1 MLLSSYA
8 DQMSG
13 AAVSCHEWSSKGGD
27 RVEQVVHRRLR
38 SVVVPRSCLVHRA
51 LHSVTTEQHNVE
63 TMKPTMQTSAASR
76 CAAEGYSAALAPWF
90 ESCDDTVR
98 IFIDLYGHRR
108 ACEDTLAVGTNDFI
122 KFRTTSCISETD
134 QELFRG
140 FLYSTGNNKYCRWKY

>member
-1 MLLSSYA
+1 MPSCFLCLYVRRRPSISAPWVGDGVNPVMFSWQPQPVQIWDFQVWKPWQSSQLWTNQGLTGRNKGDLNVSHYSYVSYSNNDVNTDDVLLSSYA

-63 TMKPTMQTSAASR
+63 TMKPTM
-76 CAAEGYSAALAPWF
+76 
-90 ESCDDTVR
+90 
-98 IFIDLYGHRR
+98 
-108 ACEDTLAVGTNDFI
+108 
-122 KFRTTSCISETD
+122 
-134 QELFRG
+134 
-140 FLYSTGNNKYCRWKY
+140 